1 MFVDGCARAELEDG
15 DGRYRDGTGGVL
27 EVRGIRDSE
36 GALFSEVECQL
47 MLRFLSC
54 LGGLEEASGV
64 GSSGVGCLTVSWGYR
79 AKTVVS
85 SEAASRTGREETSRD
100 GTMRLKLEIRDAAV
114 AQTGWVWLWLRGP
127 LAQAG
132 EI

>member
-64 GSSGVGCLTVSWGYR
+64 GSSGVGCLTVPWGYR